1 MKRLT
6 GLLAGIVLL
15 LLLCSG
21 IFVDIF
27 EFFTWL
33 FMLQYKTPEIS
44 IVGNVIVRCLTFAVS
59 YALVGLIFNAIG
71 WFNGKVMS
79 ISYFIISTLL
89 GFLLAYIIMLIETHL
104 LIIGI
109 VLGFI
114 FVGSIILVIIIRVKS
129 NRRNSN
135 ENKVKE

>member
-1 MKRLT
+1 MRKLS
-6 GLLAGIVLL
+6 GALAGLILL
-15 LLLCSG
+15 FLLCSG
-21 IFVDIF
+21 IFVDII

-33 FMLQYKTPEIS
+33 LMLQYETPEIS
-44 IVGNVIVRCLTFAVS
+44 IAGNVIVRCLTFAVS
-59 YALVGLIFNAIG
+59 YALVGLIFNAMG
-71 WFNGKVMS
+71 WVNGKVMS
-79 ISYFIISTLL
+79 ISYFIISALL

-114 FVGSIILVIIIRVKS
+114 FVGSILLVIIIRVKS
-129 NRRNSN
+129 RRRNSK

>member
-1 MKRLT
+1 MRKLPGAIA
-6 GLLAGIVLL
+6 GLILL
-15 LLLCSG
+15 FLLCSG
-21 IFVDIF
+21 IFVDIL
-27 EFFTWL
+27 ELVTWL

-89 GFLLAYIIMLIETHL
+89 SLLLAYIIMLIETHL

-109 VLGFI
+109 VLGVV
-114 FVGSIILVIIIRVKS
+114 FVGLILLVIIIRVKS
-129 NRRNSN
+129 NCRNSK